1 MCGHV
6 INTERKKRYIMT
18 PSSID
23 SEDRKYIKYKIK
35 KSIKSTV
42 DDLVMI
48 LENSNDK
55 ELIRFI
61 NREVLRVV
69 GNTVDGDS
77 SDDADEKSETEIYE
91 EQFWSGKIKL

>member
-1 MCGHV
+1 
-6 INTERKKRYIMT
+6 
-18 PSSID
+18 
-23 SEDRKYIKYKIK
+23 
-35 KSIKSTV
+35 
-42 DDLVMI
+42 MI